1 MLKQLKITT
10 IALFAVMIS
19 GLLVQPV
26 ISRTIDAGPVRDK
39 GEHAGIAAAGIKDR
53 FVHDVGNVRMT
64 LSNWGE
70 QGNPD
75 ALPGFFGFEFPFGSE
90 NDFLFSSGIWIGAIK
105 NNQRLVSTGTDG
117 DDGTNDFVPSFDRY
131 IATSKQYSDLAGRT
145 YIMGAK
151 GIDDDEDWWDNPEAD
166 LDGNGEPSVN
176 WDGGEGFIG
185 RDDDEDGFTDEDS
198 IVVDTGEII
207 WGPGETD
214 RVDTGKSGDANG
226 DGNCNYDPEPF
237 IDEDPVG
244 DISHDF
250 IDNDFD
256 GYVDMDDEYPPGDQS
271 KWYDGDAIPG
281 SLDDDDDGLED
292 EDGNAR
298 GTQEY
303 FCAYDDSDPAGSVN
317 PDPDGHTPLNVMVL
331 QRTYAWGEAYAGAF
345 ILVDLIIRNIGD
357 GAITDV
363 HIGLFA
369 DADVA
374 AKGES
379 GDPASVDDWN
389 YYWDDVYPPDTDK
402 GEKPLLMMVH
412 GDDSTDADGFGPGL
426 FAMKIVRTPAPPE
439 SLNIVF
445 KNFERVSGGDPDL
458 NTDKFDMLSDDPSNN
473 SPPTAELGDWRF
485 LLGFAPSEGRWTL
498 RPGEELPVTVA
509 FIAGYDIPDI
519 KKNAEWAQA
528 MYDNDFQGPAAPD
541 QPEFGNTLDLSEY
554 AALPGQPQGGM
565 QLFPDHIRIFWMDNS
580 EESVDP
586 ITKDYDF
593 EGYVIQRSSDMNY
606 WWTMKQYDIINVLPN
621 PEFQRENLNLGMP
634 YDLNP
639 IPGTTVNHTGWD
651 WVVVE
656 TIDTTVTPPDTTIDS
671 SRVYWYDDYDVLRG
685 WTYYYIVRAFDQG
698 VKGAGVLITAIGRS
712 FQEATVGCTEEN
724 SPLGSSVDAVCVVPN
739 PYRGSHEEEYGG
751 ALTKDDVKHYPRK
764 LKFMNLPASGATIRI
779 YTLAGDHLITLK
791 HQPGIDLIY
800 WDMRNKYAQE
810 IVSGIY
816 YYVVEGW
823 VKDTDGTIDEE
834 GGPIKIDKFVVL
846 K

>member
-10 IALFAVMIS
+10 IALFAIMIF
-19 GLLVQPV
+19 GLDAVIPLRLTALVQPV
-26 ISRTIDAGPVRDK
+26 IARTIDAGPVRDK
-39 GEHAGIAAAGIKDR
+39 GEPAGIATAGIKDR

-75 ALPGFFGFEFPFGSE
+75 GLPGYFGFEFPFGSE

-117 DDGTNDFVPSFDRY
+117 DDGTKDFVPSFDRY
-131 IATSKQYSDLAGRT
+131 LATSKQYSELAGRT

-151 GIDDDEDWWDNPEAD
+151 GIDDDDDWLDHPEAD
-166 LDGNGEPSVN
+166 LDGDGYPSTN
-176 WDGGEGFIG
+176 WDGGGGFIG
-185 RDDDEDGFTDEDS
+185 RDDDEDGYIDEDS
-198 IVVDTGEII
+198 VDEEGNII
-207 WGPGETD
+207 WSDLPDALNEKPDTD
-214 RVDTGKSGDANG
+214 PTGDANG
-226 DGNCNYDPEPF
+226 DGNCNYDPEPY
-237 IDEDPVG
+237 IDEDPAG

-256 GYVDMDDEYPPGDQS
+256 GYVDMDDEYPPDDQS
-271 KWYDGDAIPG
+271 KWYDGDAVPG
-281 SLDDDDDGLED
+281 SNDDDGDGLED

-317 PDPDGHTPLNVMVL
+317 PDHDGHTPLNVMVL

-357 GAITDV
+357 GPITDV

-389 YYWDDVYPPDTDK
+389 YYWDDEHPPDTTK

-426 FAMKIVRTPAPPE
+426 FAMKIVRTPAPPD

-458 NTDKFDMLSDDPSNN
+458 NSDKFDMLSDDPANN
-473 SPPTAELGDWRF
+473 SPKTAELGDWRF
-485 LLGFAPSEGRWTL
+485 LLGFAPREGSWTL

-509 FIAGYDIPDI
+509 FIAGYDEPDI
-519 KKNAEWAQA
+519 KKNAQWAQA
-528 MYDNDFQGPAAPD
+528 IYDNDFQGPAAPD
-541 QPEFGNTLDLSEY
+541 QPEFWVDVH
-554 AALPGQPQGGM
+554 
-565 QLFPDHIRIFWMDNS
+565 PDHVRVNWLDNS
-580 EESVDP
+580 ESSKDP
-586 ITKDYDF
+586 ITKDDDF

-634 YDLNP
+634 YDHNP

-651 WVVVE
+651 WVVDSTYV
-656 TIDTTVTPPDTTIDS
+656 PDSQDEDSLVVDS
-671 SRVYWYDDYDVLRG
+671 SRIYWYDDYDVLRG

-698 VKGAGVLITAIGRS
+698 VEGAGVLITAIGRS
-712 FQEATVGCTEEN
+712 FIEATTGYTEEN

-739 PYRGSHEEEYGG
+739 PYRGSHEEEYSG
-751 ALTKDDVKHYPRK
+751 ALTEDDVKYYPRK
-764 LKFMNLPASGATIRI
+764 LKFMNLPANGATIRI

-800 WDMRNKYAQE
+800 WDMRNKYSQE

-823 VKDTDGTIDEE
+823 VKDADGTIDEE
-834 GGPIKIDKFVVL
+834 GGPIKVDKFVVL